1 MSKPRIVLDTN
12 ILISA
17 ALLVNS
23 KPYFAFEKAIKEG
36 QILGSEEILDEL
48 EEVLSRNKFDKYIT
62 LDQRKLFYTLIVH
75 YIKIIEITERIT
87 ASRDSKDD
95 KFLELA
101 VNGNA
106 QFIVTGD
113 KDLLVLNPFRK
124 IEILT
129 VDNFLDKSLL

>member
-17 ALLVNS
+17 TLLVNS

-48 EEVLSRNKFDKYIT
+48 EEVLSRDKFDKYIT
-62 LDQRKLFYTLIVH
+62 LEQRKLFYALIVH